1 MENEDENNLIPRA
14 RLAAT
19 GATIHDT
26 NMYIGNIRN
35 YNTLLKKPNIDQKQI
50 ESYIRMRDYY
60 RRKLETLIATGDP
73 KKAREI

>member
-1 MENEDENNLIPRA
+1 MNEDENDLIPRA

-26 NMYIGNIRN
+26 NVYIGHIRNAHSILNKKDATEGNIRWAN
-35 YNTLLKKPNIDQKQI
+35 SLLKI
-50 ESYIRMRDYY
+50 Y
-60 RRKLETLIATGDP
+60 RSKLEILIATGDP